1 MSSTDIV
8 KTRNKNKL
16 IASMQANLLPNYKI
30 YRELT
35 YIDHPEN
42 GDWYING
49 QTVSIDAH
57 QRQEARRVAGLQ

>member
-1 MSSTDIV
+1 
-8 KTRNKNKL
+8 
-16 IASMQANLLPNYKI
+16 MQANLLPNYKI